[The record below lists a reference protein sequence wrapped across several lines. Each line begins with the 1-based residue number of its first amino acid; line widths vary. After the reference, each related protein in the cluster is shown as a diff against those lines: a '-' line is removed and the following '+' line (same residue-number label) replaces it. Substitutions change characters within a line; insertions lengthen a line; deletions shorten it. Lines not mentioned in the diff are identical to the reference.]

1 MATTHTGQSKS
12 QSCPRDLHPRLS
24 YSCFSVVPARYL
36 PILRFPILAAS
47 LCAAAYTVPGMP
59 QSQIAVRPTHRLPPG
74 PRGLKL
80 LRSSFTMG
88 NDWSG
93 FLSRCAREYGDVI
106 YFRFLNVPICLV
118 VHPDSIEKILV
129 KDQAN
134 FLKARDYRALRSIL
148 GNGLLTS
155 EGEFWQAQRKL
166 IQPAFRH
173 ENIVTYAQV
182 MTQAAASML
191 TEWKPGETR
200 DIHADMMALT
210 LEIVAKSLFGS
221 DVSEAARGIGHA
233 MAIVM
238 DLFIT

>member
-1 MATTHTGQSKS
+1 MAQAHK
-12 QSCPRDLHPRLS
+12 
-24 YSCFSVVPARYL
+24 
-36 PILRFPILAAS
+36 AS
-47 LCAAAYTVPGMP
+47 G
-59 QSQIAVRPTHRLPPG
+59 PTHRLPPG

-80 LRSSFTMG
+80 LRNSFTMG
-88 NDWSG
+88 SDWSG

-134 FLKARDYRALRSIL
+134 FLKARDYRALRPIL

-191 TEWKPGETR
+191 AGWKPGETR
-200 DIHADMMALT
+200 DVHADMMALT

-221 DVSEAARGIGHA
+221 DVSEHARGIGRA

-238 DLFIT
+238 DLFIS